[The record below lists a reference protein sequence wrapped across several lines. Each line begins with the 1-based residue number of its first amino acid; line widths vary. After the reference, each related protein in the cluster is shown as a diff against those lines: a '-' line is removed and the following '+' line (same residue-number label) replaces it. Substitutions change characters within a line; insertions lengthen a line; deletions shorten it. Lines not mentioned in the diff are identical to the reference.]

1 MKSTKI
7 IAGLGIAATLGVAA
21 MPFGAF
27 AADRT
32 AVANGATSTS
42 QDSSDDDDVTVQV
55 MVDDTIAIRITGS
68 TQIWTWDATANEGA
82 GGWVISAQDDQ
93 DDFDG
98 VAQIEGPITSIEM
111 TNNDLKTLN
120 NNVYVTTN
128 STNGYNLYV
137 KANDSAA
144 LRHYT
149 NNTVDADALTNADK
163 NIPAAS
169 ALTTLAKGTANW
181 GLRAANSDE
190 NGTVAA
196 NFADAAKVTGAAVV
210 AAGTTAEPDVFG
222 ALVYTSDDKAYDADL
237 TTITYGVATSGT
249 QASGLYQASLT
260 YTAAVQE

>member
-7 IAGLGIAATLGVAA
+7 IAGLGVVAALGVAA
-21 MPFGAF
+21 LPFGAF

-32 AVANGATSTS
+32 AVSNKATTTA
-42 QDSSDDDDVTVQV
+42 QASSDDADVTVQV

-68 TQIWTWDATANEGA
+68 EKIWTWDETESK
-82 GGWVISAQDDQ
+82 WVVSDQ
-93 DDFDG
+93 TDQKDFDG
-98 VAQIEGPITSIEM
+98 VADIEGPITSIEM
-111 TNNDLKTLN
+111 VNNDLKTLN

-128 STNGYNLYV
+128 STNGYKLYV
-137 KANDSAA
+137 KANDNAA

-149 NNTVDADALTNADK
+149 NNTVDSDAMTNTNK
-163 NIPAAS
+163 NIPAAGELE
-169 ALTTLAKGTANW
+169 ALAKGTAKW

-196 NFADAAKVTGAAVV
+196 NFADAAKVTGAALD
-210 AAGTTAEPDVFG
+210 ASGNG
-222 ALVYTSDDKAYDADL
+222 ALVYTSDGKAYDADL